1 MSSDAVL
8 TLIVIVAVVA
18 ALVSERVSPALTIL
32 AGVIALLLFGVID
45 ADQAFAGFANPA
57 PLTVAA
63 LYVLAAAAGR
73 TRVLETL
80 VARVT
85 VRPGARRR
93 EPGERGSLARLLV
106 PTATASAFL
115 NNTPIVAMVIP
126 GVLSWTRRTGR
137 SPSRYLMPVSFAA
150 IAGGTVTLIGT
161 STNLVVSGLLQ
172 DAGYAPLGL
181 WEIGKVGLPFA
192 IAGLITMILLTP
204 LLLPERRA
212 PSETADADARE
223 FTLEM
228 IVTDEPGIAGHSVAE
243 GGLRSLQGVFLVE
256 VERDGHR
263 ISSVR
268 PDEILAVG
276 DRLTFAGNVTR
287 VLDLQEMRGL
297 ASAQERHF
305 SAAGSAIDRR
315 LYEAVVAPASGL
327 VGQTLKQTGFRG
339 RYGGAVIAIH
349 RAGGHVPGKLGEV
362 PLHAGDVLLVLSGPA
377 FRPRALDRRDFLVVA
392 PLSGDG
398 PPREEKAPLV
408 GLIILALLVLAG
420 TGVMDILLAAF
431 LAAFAVVALRI
442 LSPTE
447 ARDSVDIDVIVVIA
461 ASFGFGRGD
470 RVQRSGGQSRERPG
484 RAIRQVRRPGAAVRR
499 ASRDDGADRAHH
511 QQRGRRAVVPGR
523 PQHRSRGGARPAP
536 LRHRHRDR
544 RLVVVP
550 HTDRLPDQHDGLRH
564 RRLPVRRLRAPRPP
578 AVGCDGHRFHG
589 RHTDRVAPSLRTGS
603 GAHPLRY
610 AQCVLR
616 PPRRSR
622 VRERTAKE
630 SDPWHTAS
638 PSFQA
643 TAPGRRSPKPPS
655 ASSTRRASTSTGTC
669 RRPASTSS
677 RPPAP
682 LCPTP

>member
-1 MSSDAVL
+1 M
-8 TLIVIVAVVA
+8 
-18 ALVSERVSPALTIL
+18 
-32 AGVIALLLFGVID
+32 
-45 ADQAFAGFANPA
+45 
-57 PLTVAA
+57 
-63 LYVLAAAAGR
+63 
-73 TRVLETL
+73 
-80 VARVT
+80 
-85 VRPGARRR
+85 
-93 EPGERGSLARLLV
+93 

-126 GVLSWTRRTGR
+126 GVVSWSRRTGR

-150 IAGGTVTLIGT
+150 IVGGTVTLIGT

-172 DAGYAPLGL
+172 DAGYPPLGL

-192 IAGLITMILLTP
+192 IAGLVTMIALAP

-212 PSETADADARE
+212 PSDATADADARE

-327 VGQTLKQTGFRG
+327 VGHTLKQAGFRG

-349 RAGGHVPGKLGEV
+349 RAGERVAGKLGEV

-392 PLSGDG
+392 PLGGDG

-408 GLIILALLVLAG
+408 GLIILGLLVVAG
-420 TGVMDILLAAF
+420 TGLVDILLAAF

-447 ARDSVDIDVIVVIA
+447 APRRRGHRRDRRDRRQLRHR
-461 ASFGFGRGD
+461 GRD
-470 RVQRSGGQSRERPG
+470 RVQRAGGQPCRCARG
-484 RAIRQVRRPGAAVRR
+484 TVRDVRRPGAALR
-499 ASRDDGADRAHH
+499 GAPGDHGAHRVDH
-511 QQRGRRAVVPGR
+511 QQR
-523 PQHRSRGGARPAP
+523 RGGAALPGGAHHRDAGGSRSAP
-536 LRHRHRDR
+536 LRDRHRDR
-544 RLVVVP
+544 GVVVVP
-550 HTDRLPDQHDGLRH
+550 HADRLPDQHHGVRD
-564 RRLPVRRLRAPRPP
+564 RRL
-578 AVGCDGHRFHG
+578 
-589 RHTDRVAPSLRTGS
+589 SLRCDYARLGL
-603 GAHPLRY
+603 PLSIVMVIV
-610 AQCVLR
+610 AMVFI
-616 PPRRSR
+616 PI
-622 VRERTAKE
+622 A
-630 SDPWHTAS
+630 W
-638 PSFQA
+638 
-643 TAPGRRSPKPPS
+643 
-655 ASSTRRASTSTGTC
+655 
-669 RRPASTSS
+669 
-677 RPPAP
+677 P
-682 LCPTP
+682 LS

>member
-1 MSSDAVL
+1 MSADAVL
-8 TLIVIVAVVA
+8 TLVVIIAVVA
-18 ALVSERVSPALTIL
+18 ALVTERVSPALTIL
-32 AGVIALLLFGVID
+32 AGVIVLLLLGVID
-45 ADQAFAGFANPA
+45 TSQAFAGFSNPA

-63 LYVLAAAAGR
+63 LYVVAAAAAR
-73 TRVLETL
+73 TRVLEAL

-85 VRPGARRR
+85 PATGPRRR
-93 EPGERGSLARLLV
+93 EHGERGTLARLLV

-126 GVLSWTRRTGR
+126 GVLSWARRTGR

-150 IAGGTVTLIGT
+150 IVGGTVTLIGT
-161 STNLVVSGLLQ
+161 STNLVVSGLLK
-172 DAGYAPLGL
+172 DAGYPSLGL

-192 IAGLITMILLTP
+192 IVGLVTMILLTP
-204 LLLPERRA
+204 RLLPERRA

-228 IVTDEPGIAGHSVAE
+228 IVTEEPGIAGHTVAE
-243 GGLRSLQGVFLVE
+243 GGLRNLEGVFLVE

-297 ASAQERHF
+297 ASAEERHF
-305 SAAGSAIDRR
+305 SAAGSTIDRR

-327 VGQTLKQTGFRG
+327 VGQTLKQAGFRG

-349 RAGGHVPGKLGEV
+349 RAGGHLPGKLGEV

-408 GLIILALLVLAG
+408 GVIILGLLVLAG
-420 TGVMDILLAAF
+420 TGLVDILLAAF

-447 ARDSVDIDVIVVIA
+447 ARDAVDIDVIVVIA
-461 ASFGFGRGD
+461 ASFGL
-470 RVQRSGGQSRERPG
+470 
-484 RAIRQVRRPGAAVRR
+484 GAAIESSGLAGNLANVLVEPFGTFGDLGLLFGVLLATIVLTELITNNAAAVLLFPVALNTALAADLNPRPFAIAIAIG
-499 ASRDDGADRAHH
+499 ASSSFLTPIGY
-511 QQRGRRAVVPGR
+511 QTNTMVYGI
-523 PQHRSRGGARPAP
+523 GGYRFGDYARLGLPLSIVMVIVAMLVIPIAWP
-536 LRHRHRDR
+536 LR
-544 RLVVVP
+544 
-550 HTDRLPDQHDGLRH
+550 
-564 RRLPVRRLRAPRPP
+564 
-578 AVGCDGHRFHG
+578 
-589 RHTDRVAPSLRTGS
+589 
-603 GAHPLRY
+603 
-610 AQCVLR
+610 
-616 PPRRSR
+616 
-622 VRERTAKE
+622 
-630 SDPWHTAS
+630 
-638 PSFQA
+638 
-643 TAPGRRSPKPPS
+643 
-655 ASSTRRASTSTGTC
+655 
-669 RRPASTSS
+669 
-677 RPPAP
+677 
-682 LCPTP
+682 